1 MILIAGP
8 CVMESEE
15 HVLKMAYVLTDIASH
30 HGVDFYF
37 KASWDKA
44 NRTSG
49 DSYRGVDLKKGV
61 RILER
66 VKSACGCLVTTDVH
80 ECWQIPPLEGVVD
93 LFQIPALLS
102 RQTSLIVD
110 AAATGKPINIKKGQ
124 GMSPRQAHLAAEK
137 AAAVGCPEI
146 LITERGSSFGDDDLV
161 VDMRNFL
168 RIKDCITPLKVIF
181 DATHS
186 CCGESI
192 FVKPLALAAVAAR
205 VDGLFI
211 ECHDSPYQALCD
223 GPSMITPDELNSI
236 LEEIC

>member
-110 AAATGKPINIKKGQ
+110 AANTGKPINIKKGQ
-124 GMSPRQAHLAAEK
+124 SMSRWEMGKAVEK
-137 AAAVGCPEI
+137 ANGMDCPEI
-146 LITERGSSFGDDDLV
+146 LITERGTSFGYGDVV
-161 VDMRNFL
+161 VDMRNLVLMRDFAVPVML
-168 RIKDCITPLKVIF
+168 IL
-181 DATHS
+181 DATHTNN
-186 CCGESI
+186 GDPR
-192 FVKPLALAAVAAR
+192 VTAALAKAAVAVG

-211 ECHDSPYQALCD
+211 ECHDNPILALCD
-223 GPSMITPDELNSI
+223 GQNMITPLELNEL
-236 LEEIC
+236 LEEVC

>member
-124 GMSPRQAHLAAEK
+124 CMTNWDVGKASQKAEQ
-137 AAAVGCPEI
+137 VGCPEI
-146 LITERGSSFGDDDLV
+146 MVTERGTSYGRGEVV
-161 VDMRNFL
+161 VDMRNL
-168 RIKDCITPLKVIF
+168 VHLQYGIVPATVLF
-181 DATHS
+181 DATHT
-186 CCGESI
+186 CGGDSRL
-192 FVKPLALAAVAAR
+192 VSPLAKAAVAVG

-211 ECHDSPYQALCD
+211 ECHDNPIQALCD
-223 GPSMITPDELNSI
+223 GQNMITPLELNEL
-236 LEEIC
+236 LEEVC